1 MPAFVPTYTAETPNT
16 VTYSQESPIPV
27 NNISPS
33 LDASQLNPS
42 ILGVLSAT
50 SLGELVVACAFTSGQ
65 SLSFQFQNSYV
76 QGASVNSTNNFGIW
90 FSTGDNSA
98 ASDLFNLSLN
108 FSLAFG
114 NTNPYWAFTLNNSTP
129 TNSGEWAPDTQMHT
143 VVLSIDGSGYLQ
155 AFLDGVFLGNS
166 AQICS
171 LPTTFVAVVMTTPY
185 TSYAMNISNLTLLPN
200 NVPLIGY
207 LPESLLTTSYGA

>member
-1 MPAFVPTYTAETPNT
+1 MPAFVP
-16 VTYSQESPIPV
+16 TYSQESPIPV

-33 LDASQLNPS
+33 LDALQLIPS
-42 ILGVLSAT
+42 ILGVLSTT
-50 SLGELVVACAFTSGQ
+50 SVGELVVACAFTSGQ

-76 QGASVNSTNNFGIW
+76 QGASVNSTNNFSIF

-98 ASDLFNLSLN
+98 AYDMFNLSLN

-114 NTNPYWAFTLNNSTP
+114 KTSPYWAFTLNDATP
-129 TNSGEWAPDTQMHT
+129 TNSGNIAPDTQMHT

-171 LPTTFVAVVMTTPY
+171 LPTTFVAVVMIPY